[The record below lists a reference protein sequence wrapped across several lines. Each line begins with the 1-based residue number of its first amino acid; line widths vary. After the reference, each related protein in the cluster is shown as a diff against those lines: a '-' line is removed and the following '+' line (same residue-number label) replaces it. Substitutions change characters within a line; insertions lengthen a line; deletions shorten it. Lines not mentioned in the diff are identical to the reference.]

1 MVKKTYTAPLMK
13 EYELSYSQFL
23 CGSGVS
29 STKGIGYGGKD
40 DGGTLDPASRRY
52 QYDWDDDEEDEE

>member
-1 MVKKTYTAPLMK
+1 MSEVKLDST
-13 EYELSYSQFL
+13 QFL

-29 STKGIGYGGKD
+29 SSNGIKYGGKD
-40 DGGTLDPASRRY
+40 DNGSLDPASRRY